1 MTIEFEYW
9 WLLVLPLFFTLG
21 WIAARVDIKQLIAES
36 TALPAAYFKGL
47 NFLISNQ
54 YDKAIEAF
62 SEAMQANTDSLELHF
77 ALGSLFR
84 RTGET
89 DRAINMHLNLLDKK
103 ELTDNQRSAVK
114 AELAQDYLKA
124 GLYDRAEELF
134 KGLNDTRY
142 RQPALHALQ
151 EIYVREREWTR
162 AIETATELE
171 RLSGVSFRIQIA
183 QYYCELAMND
193 IIAQKLDTAR
203 IQLHKAL
210 DANKNC
216 VRANVLLGDLEASTG
231 AHKAAISH
239 WKRIEYQQPEYL
251 GLIANKMLKSFR
263 ALEPE
268 PDKPEPGIPE
278 PGIPDSGKPEP
289 GKPEQNQSELGD
301 QLKQGLAQLN
311 MYIET
316 YKLPSLMSALYE
328 ATLVEEGA
336 EKAAKLARNELIRQP
351 SLTTL
356 DQLLQA
362 RAMADE
368 TIVAD
373 NKQNNN
379 QDIQLMQ
386 QTVRN
391 AIGNRTAY
399 HCDQCGFRA
408 KQHHWQCPACNAWES
423 LPAEPSEWLSREMT
437 IKKK

>member
-47 NFLISNQ
+47 NFLISDQHN
-54 YDKAIEAF
+54 KAVEAF

-142 RQPALHALQ
+142 RQPALHALL

-193 IIAQKLDTAR
+193 IIAQKPDAAR
-203 IQLHKAL
+203 NQLHKAL
-210 DANKNC
+210 DSNKNC

-231 AHKAAISH
+231 MHQAAISQ
-239 WKRIEYQQPEYL
+239 WKRIEFQQPEYL
-251 GLIANKMLKSFR
+251 GLIANKMLKSYR
-263 ALEPE
+263 A
-268 PDKPEPGIPE
+268 DG
-278 PGIPDSGKPEP
+278 
-289 GKPEQNQSELGD
+289 

-311 MYIET
+311 AYLET

-368 TIVAD
+368 TK
-373 NKQNNN
+373 KQSNN

-391 AIGNRTAY
+391 AIGNRAAY

-423 LPAEPSEWLSREMT
+423 LPAEPSEAVSREMT
-437 IKKK
+437 IKKNDAK

>member
-1 MTIEFEYW
+1 MTAEFEYW

-21 WIAARVDIKQLIAES
+21 WIAARVDIKQLISES

-47 NFLISNQ
+47 NFLISDQ
-54 YDKAIEAF
+54 HDKAVEAF

-103 ELTDNQRSAVK
+103 ELTPNQRNAVK

-134 KGLNDTRY
+134 KSLDDTRY
-142 RQPALHALQ
+142 RQPSLNALL
-151 EIYVREREWTR
+151 EIYVREREWLQ

-171 RLSGVSFRIQIA
+171 RLSGVPFRKEIA

-193 IIAQKLDTAR
+193 IIAQKQDSAR
-203 IQLHKAL
+203 NLLHMAL

-216 VRANVLLGDLEASTG
+216 IRANVLLGDIEVSEG
-231 AHKAAISH
+231 AHQAAISH
-239 WKRIEYQQPEYL
+239 WKKIEFQNPQYL
-251 GLIANKMLKSFR
+251 GLIASKMLKSYR
-263 ALEPE
+263 A
-268 PDKPEPGIPE
+268 
-278 PGIPDSGKPEP
+278 
-289 GKPEQNQSELGD
+289 SEH
-301 QLKQGLAQLN
+301 LKEGLAQLN
-311 MYIET
+311 TYLDT
-316 YKLPSLMSALYE
+316 YKLPTLMSVLYE
-328 ATLVEEGA
+328 ATLAEEGPD
-336 EKAAKLARNELIRQP
+336 KAAKLARHELIRKP
-351 SLTTL
+351 NLTTL

-368 TIVAD
+368 TKRNVK
-373 NKQNNN
+373 NSGNN

-391 AIGNRTAY
+391 AIGDRAAY

-408 KQHHWQCPACNAWES
+408 KQYHWQCPACNAWES
-423 LPAEPSEWLSREMT
+423 LPAEPSEAISREMT
-437 IKKK
+437 IKK

>member
-9 WLLVLPLFFTLG
+9 WLLILPLFFTLG
-21 WIAARVDIKQLIAES
+21 WIAARVDIKQLLSES

-47 NFLISNQ
+47 NFLISDQ
-54 YDKAIEAF
+54 HDKAVEAF

-89 DRAINMHLNLLDKK
+89 DRAINMHLNLLAKK
-103 ELTDNQRSAVK
+103 ELTSNQRSAVK

-134 KGLNDTRY
+134 LGLDDTRY
-142 RQPALHALQ
+142 RQPALHALL
-151 EIYVREREWTR
+151 EIYVREREWMR

-171 RLSGVSFRIQIA
+171 RLSGVPFRQEIA

-193 IIAQKLDTAR
+193 IIAQQADSAR
-203 IQLHKAL
+203 GHLNSAL
-210 DANKNC
+210 DANKKC
-216 VRANVLLGDLEASTG
+216 VRANVLLGDLEVNAA
-231 AHKAAISH
+231 AHQAAISH
-239 WKRIEYQQPEYL
+239 WKRIEFQQPEYL
-251 GLIANKMLKSFR
+251 GLIANKMLKSYR
-263 ALEPE
+263 A
-268 PDKPEPGIPE
+268 DNK
-278 PGIPDSGKPEP
+278 
-289 GKPEQNQSELGD
+289 
-301 QLKQGLAQLN
+301 LKDGLAQLN
-311 MYIET
+311 TYLET

-328 ATLVEEGA
+328 ATLAEEGA

-351 SLTTL
+351 NLTTL

-362 RAMADE
+362 RAMAEDSK
-368 TIVAD
+368 T
-373 NKQNNN
+373 QSGN

-391 AIGNRTAY
+391 AIGNRAAY
-399 HCDQCGFRA
+399 HCNQCGFRA

-423 LPAEPSEWLSREMT
+423 LPAEPSEAISREMT
-437 IKKK
+437 VKK

>member
-47 NFLISNQ
+47 NFLISDQHN
-54 YDKAIEAF
+54 KAVEAF

-142 RQPALHALQ
+142 RQPALHALL

-193 IIAQKLDTAR
+193 IIAQKLDAAR
-203 IQLHKAL
+203 NQLHKAL
-210 DANKNC
+210 DSNKNC

-231 AHKAAISH
+231 AHQAAISQ
-239 WKRIEYQQPEYL
+239 WKRIEFQQPEYL
-251 GLIANKMLKSFR
+251 GLIANKMLKSYR
-263 ALEPE
+263 A
-268 PDKPEPGIPE
+268 DG
-278 PGIPDSGKPEP
+278 
-289 GKPEQNQSELGD
+289 
-301 QLKQGLAQLN
+301 QLKQGLTQLN
-311 MYIET
+311 AYLET

-368 TIVAD
+368 TK
-373 NKQNNN
+373 KQSNN

-391 AIGNRTAY
+391 AIGNRAAY

-423 LPAEPSEWLSREMT
+423 LPAEPSEAVSREMT
-437 IKKK
+437 IKKNNAK